1 MKTIGSKNAGPAGFR
16 EKFYHALSTALIGV
30 PAVLLL
36 GAVVWWLFTNQTGV
50 RVLAMVAVVLFWVVL
65 IVGLLV
71 SAFWGGKLGERL
83 SDRADVGGGTFFLIY
98 VIFNVLGAVSFFV
111 VYMFLCYWVSVWL
124 GFPFMR

>member
-1 MKTIGSKNAGPAGFR
+1 MKTIGSEDAGPAGFR

-30 PAVLLL
+30 PSVLLL
-36 GAVVWWLFTNQTGV
+36 GAVVWWLFTNPTGA

-71 SAFWGGKLGERL
+71 GAFWGGKLGERL

-98 VIFNVLGAVSFFV
+98 VVFNVLGAVSFFV
-111 VYMFLCYWVSVWL
+111 VYMFLCYWVSVWM
-124 GFPFMR
+124 GFSFMR

>member
-1 MKTIGSKNAGPAGFR
+1 MKTIGSKNTCPAGFR

-30 PAVLLL
+30 PSVLLL
-36 GAVVWWLFTNQTGV
+36 GAVVWWLFTNPTGA

-98 VIFNVLGAVSFFV
+98 VVFNVLGAVSFFV
-111 VYMFLCYWVSVWL
+111 VYMFLCYWVSVWM
-124 GFPFMR
+124 GFSFMR

>member
-1 MKTIGSKNAGPAGFR
+1 MKTIGSKNAVPAEFR
-16 EKFYHALSTALIGV
+16 RKLFYRALIGV
-30 PAVLLL
+30 PAAVLLV
-36 GAVVWWLFTNQTGV
+36 AVVWGLFTNPTGV

-71 SAFWGGKLGERL
+71 GAFLGGNLGERL
-83 SDRADVGGGTFFLIY
+83 SDRADVGGGTFFLIC